1 MTETRTG
8 NRRRN
13 RAAFTL
19 IEVLGAVAILGLSYI
34 MLATS
39 AIGGLRI
46 IGESQRRI
54 QASLVAD
61 QALTEIELA
70 IEIGQPVDVGLDEW
84 EVGPFV
90 VEVEIIDMVEEYEG
104 QALDDEPQDLVAFL
118 VAEANGPFAP
128 FREENLLLGFLR
140 EVHVSVRWQD
150 AADELEVTRTA
161 YLYDR
166 QASSGSQPGSDP
178 LDGLLPSD
186 LDPELRRTISEA
198 LR

>member
-1 MTETRTG
+1 VTETRTG
-8 NRRRN
+8 NRRSN

-61 QALTEIELA
+61 RALTEIELA

-90 VEVEIIDMVEEYEG
+90 VEVEIIDMLEEYEG
-104 QALDDEPQDLVAFL
+104 QALDDAPQDLVAFL
-118 VAEANGPFAP
+118 VAEANGPFAQ